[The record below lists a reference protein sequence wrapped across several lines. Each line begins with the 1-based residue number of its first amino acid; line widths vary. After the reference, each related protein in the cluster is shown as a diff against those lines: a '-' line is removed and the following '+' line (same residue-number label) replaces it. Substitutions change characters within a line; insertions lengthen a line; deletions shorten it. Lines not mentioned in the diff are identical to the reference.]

1 MMDYETDIK
10 NRLVLVVDDD
20 PMVRYLAHKHL
31 ENDGFTV
38 VVKENGEQAVSAVKQ
53 LRPDIVLMDVLMP
66 EMNGFDACLKL
77 RELSESINIPII
89 MVTSLDDVPSIN
101 RAYEVGATDFI
112 TKPINWLILSQ
123 RVRYIMRS
131 SRAMGNLRISEEK
144 NKALLEALLQAH
156 SELENRVEER
166 TVELVKSNEN
176 LKHEMAQRKKA
187 EEKLRDHQEHLEE
200 LVKQRTAELET
211 AKEQAEA
218 SNQTK
223 SEFLANMSH
232 EIRTPLNGV
241 IGMTELALD
250 TDLNDDQR
258 NIIQTVATEANA
270 LLRVINDILDF
281 SKIEAGKLE
290 LEAIP
295 FDIRVTIEDVA
306 KSIGYRAAK
315 KGIEFQSFLDPD
327 AHTRLIGDPGR
338 LRQILVNLAGN
349 ALKFTIAGKI
359 SIIGELLDEQGAE
372 IKLRF
377 IVEDTGVGIPKE
389 KLNTIFESFTQA
401 DGSTTRNYGGTG
413 LGTTI
418 SKQLVEMMGGEIGVE
433 SEMGKGSTFW
443 FILVLKKQNI
453 NSARLS
459 QEGVDLNETRV
470 LVVDDN
476 RTSRTI
482 LMEHLRTWGCRP
494 VEASNGKEALAIL
507 LDSLS
512 SEKPFHLILT
522 DYLMPQMKGFD
533 LAAEVRNR
541 GEFKGVPII
550 LLTSAGNIGDGK
562 VCRDIGIEGYL
573 NKPIQRYDLHRIIE
587 LVMGFSIGEDIQP
600 PLIPVTRHTIAEEDL
615 GGVRILLV
623 EDYSTNQKVAI
634 RHLQSAGYHVALAEN
649 GQQAI
654 DAFQSKAFDLILMDI
669 QMPVVDGYEA
679 TMQIRDLEKNFQRKN
694 EKAEFLKG
702 RRVPIIA
709 MTAHALEGFKEKC
722 IELGMD
728 DYISKPLVKKDLL
741 SVIRRWTGTATE
753 YADIDHDGLH
763 AGKTTEENAPM
774 DFVKAVEEF
783 EGDEEFLKE
792 ILIGFMD
799 NVRDQIKTMHK
810 AVTEGDAETLR
821 KEAHSIKGGAANL
834 TAFSLSE
841 AAFAL
846 ESIGSSGNV
855 TGGSENLE
863 RLETE
868 SCRLES
874 FARGK
879 TLEARHENP
888 HR

>member
-1 MMDYETDIK
+1 MVSFIWKQIQNRTENMMGCETDNM

-20 PMVRYLAHKHL
+20 PMVRYLAQKHL
-31 ENDGFTV
+31 EKDGFTV
-38 VVKENGEQAVSAVKQ
+38 AVKENGAQAVSAVKQ
-53 LRPDIVLMDVLMP
+53 LRPDILLMDVMMP
-66 EMNGFDACLKL
+66 EMNGFDACLNL
-77 RELSESINIPII
+77 REMPENINIPIVMI
-89 MVTSLDDVPSIN
+89 TS
-101 RAYEVGATDFI
+101 
-112 TKPINWLILSQ
+112 Q
-123 RVRYIMRS
+123 
-131 SRAMGNLRISEEK
+131 AMKNLRISEEK
-144 NKALLEALLQAH
+144 NRALLEALRQAH
-156 SELENRVEER
+156 RELENRVKER
-166 TVELVKSNEN
+166 TAELVESNDN
-176 LKHEMAQRKKA
+176 LKCEMAHREKA
-187 EEKLRDHQEHLEE
+187 EEKLREHQEHLEE

-241 IGMTELALD
+241 IGMAELALD
-250 TDLNDDQR
+250 TDLNDEQR
-258 NIIQTVATEANA
+258 NIIHTVATEANA

-295 FDIRVTIEDVA
+295 FDIRVTIEGVA

-359 SIIGELLDEQGAE
+359 SIIGELLEDRGEE

-377 IVEDTGVGIPKE
+377 IVEDTGVGIPRE

-401 DGSTTRNYGGTG
+401 DGATTRNYGGTG

-433 SEMGKGSTFW
+433 SDVGKGSTFW
-443 FILVLKKQNI
+443 FTLVLKKQNI
-453 NSARLS
+453 NGVRLS
-459 QEGVDLNETRV
+459 RGDVDLNETRV

-476 RTSRTI
+476 RTSRCI

-494 VEASNGKEALAIL
+494 VEASNG
-507 LDSLS
+507 
-512 SEKPFHLILT
+512 
-522 DYLMPQMKGFD
+522 
-533 LAAEVRNR
+533 V
-541 GEFKGVPII
+541 V
-550 LLTSAGNIGDGK
+550 
-562 VCRDIGIEGYL
+562 
-573 NKPIQRYDLHRIIE
+573 
-587 LVMGFSIGEDIQP
+587 
-600 PLIPVTRHTIAEEDL
+600 EDL

-634 RHLQSAGYHVALAEN
+634 RHLQSAGYYVALAEN

-654 DAFQSKAFDLILMDI
+654 DAFQNKAFDLILMDI
-669 QMPVVDGYEA
+669 QMPEVDGYEA
-679 TMQIRDLEKNFQRKN
+679 TVQIRALEKNFQRKN
-694 EKAEFLKG
+694 KKAEFLKS

-722 IELGMD
+722 IALGMD

-741 SVIRRWTGTATE
+741 SVVRRWTKTATE
-753 YADIDHDGLH
+753 YADINHGGLR
-763 AGKTTEENAPM
+763 AGKTAEENAPM
-774 DFVKAVEEF
+774 DFVKAAEEF
-783 EGDEEFLKE
+783 EGDEEFLNE
-792 ILIGFMD
+792 TLIGFMD
-799 NVRDQIKTMHK
+799 NVRDQIKTLHN
-810 AVTEGDAETLR
+810 AVTEGDMETLW

-846 ESIGSSGNV
+846 ESIGRSGNV
-855 TGGSENLE
+855 TGGAANLE
-863 RLETE
+863 WLETE
-868 SCRLES
+868 FYRLES
-874 FARGK
+874 YAR
-879 TLEARHENP
+879 ER
-888 HR
+888 

>member
-1 MMDYETDIK
+1 MMDYETVNK
-10 NRLVLVVDDD
+10 NPLVLVVDDD
-20 PMVRYLAHKHL
+20 PMVRYLAQKHL
-31 ENDGFTV
+31 EIDGLTV
-38 VVKENGEQAVSAVKQ
+38 AVEENGEQAVSAVKQ
-53 LRPDIVLMDVLMP
+53 LRPDIVLMDVVMP

-77 RELSESINIPII
+77 REIPESINIPVI
-89 MVTSLDDVPSIN
+89 MITSLDDVPSIN

-123 RVRYIMRS
+123 RIRYMLRS
-131 SRAMGNLRISEEK
+131 SQVMENLRISEEK
-144 NKALLEALLQAH
+144 NRGLLEALQQAH
-156 SELENRVEER
+156 RELENRVKDR
-166 TVELVKSNEN
+166 TAELVKSNEN

-218 SNQTK
+218 SNQAK

-258 NIIQTVATEANA
+258 NIIHTVATEANA
-270 LLRVINDILDF
+270 LLQVINDILDF

-295 FDIRVTIEDVA
+295 FDIRLAIGDVA
-306 KSIGYRAAK
+306 KSIGYRAVK

-327 AHTRLIGDPGR
+327 APPRLIGDPGR

-349 ALKFTIAGKI
+349 ALKFTNAGKI
-359 SIIGELLDEQGAE
+359 SIIGELLDDQGEE
-372 IKLRF
+372 IKVRF
-377 IVEDTGVGIPKE
+377 LVEDTGVGIPKE

-443 FILVLKKQNI
+443 FTLVLTKQNVNGI
-453 NSARLS
+453 RLS
-459 QEGVDLNETRV
+459 QEGVDLNEKRV
-470 LVVDDN
+470 LVVDDHRTN
-476 RTSRTI
+476 RYI

-507 LDSLS
+507 QDSLS

-522 DYLMPQMKGFD
+522 DYLMPQMNGFD

-541 GEFKGVPII
+541 DGFKGVPII

-573 NKPIQRYDLHRIIE
+573 NKPIRQYDLHRTIE
-587 LVMGFSIGEDIQP
+587 LVMEFSIGEDIQH

-623 EDYSTNQKVAI
+623 EDYATNQKVAI
-634 RHLQSAGYHVALAEN
+634 RHLQNAGYHVTLAEN

-654 DAFQSKAFDLILMDI
+654 DWFQSKAFDLILMDI

-679 TMQIRDLEKNFQRKN
+679 TLQIRALEKNFQRKN
-694 EKAEFLKG
+694 ERTESIKS

-709 MTAHALEGFKEKC
+709 MTAHALEGYKEKC
-722 IELGMD
+722 LELGMD

-741 SVIRRWTGTATE
+741 SVVRRWTRAATV
-753 YADIDHDGLH
+753 YADIDHERFH
-763 AGKTTEENAPM
+763 AGKAAEEEAPM
-774 DFVKAVEEF
+774 DFVRAVEEF
-783 EGDEEFLKE
+783 EGDEECLKE
-792 ILIGFMD
+792 ILIGFMG
-799 NVRDQIKTMHK
+799 NVRDQIGIMHK
-810 AVTEGDAETLR
+810 AVTEGDAETLW

-834 TAFSLSE
+834 TAFDLAE
-841 AAFAL
+841 AALAL
-846 ESIGSSGNV
+846 ESVGKSGNV
-855 TGGSENLE
+855 KGGAENLE

-868 SCRLES
+868 FCRLES
-874 FARGK
+874 YAEER
-879 TLEARHENP
+879 
-888 HR
+888 

>member
-1 MMDYETDIK
+1 MMDYETVNK
-10 NRLVLVVDDD
+10 NPLVLVVDDD
-20 PMVRYLAHKHL
+20 PMVRYLAQKHL
-31 ENDGFTV
+31 EIDGLTV
-38 VVKENGEQAVSAVKQ
+38 AVEENGEQAVSAVKQ
-53 LRPDIVLMDVLMP
+53 LRPDIVLMDVVMP

-77 RELSESINIPII
+77 REIPESINIPVI
-89 MVTSLDDVPSIN
+89 MITSLDDVPSIN

-123 RVRYIMRS
+123 RIRYMLRS
-131 SRAMGNLRISEEK
+131 SQVMENLRISEEK
-144 NKALLEALLQAH
+144 NRGLLEALQQAH
-156 SELENRVEER
+156 RELENRVKDR
-166 TVELVKSNEN
+166 TAELVKSNEN

-218 SNQTK
+218 SNQAK

-258 NIIQTVATEANA
+258 NIIHTVATEANA
-270 LLRVINDILDF
+270 LLQVINDILDF

-295 FDIRVTIEDVA
+295 FDIRLAIGDVA
-306 KSIGYRAAK
+306 KSIGYRAVK

-327 AHTRLIGDPGR
+327 APPRLIGDPGR

-349 ALKFTIAGKI
+349 ALKFTNAGKI
-359 SIIGELLDEQGAE
+359 SIIGELLDDQGEE
-372 IKLRF
+372 IKVRF
-377 IVEDTGVGIPKE
+377 LVEDTGVGIPKE

-443 FILVLKKQNI
+443 FTLVLTKQNVNGI
-453 NSARLS
+453 RLS
-459 QEGVDLNETRV
+459 QEGVDLNEKRV
-470 LVVDDN
+470 LVVDDHRTN
-476 RTSRTI
+476 RYI

-507 LDSLS
+507 QDSLS

-522 DYLMPQMKGFD
+522 DYLMPQMNGFD

-541 GEFKGVPII
+541 DGFKGVPII

-573 NKPIQRYDLHRIIE
+573 NKPIRQYDLHRTIE
-587 LVMGFSIGEDIQP
+587 LVMGFSIGEDIQH

-615 GGVRILLV
+615 GCVRILLV

-634 RHLQSAGYHVALAEN
+634 RHLQSAGYHVTLAEN

-654 DAFQSKAFDLILMDI
+654 DSFQSSPFDLILMDI

-679 TMQIRDLEKNFQRKN
+679 TLQIRALEKNFQRKN
-694 EKAEFLKG
+694 ERTESIKS

-709 MTAHALEGFKEKC
+709 MTAHALEGYKEKC
-722 IELGMD
+722 LELGMD

-741 SVIRRWTGTATE
+741 SVVRRWTRAATV
-753 YADIDHDGLH
+753 YADIDHERFH
-763 AGKTTEENAPM
+763 AGKAAEEEAPM
-774 DFVKAVEEF
+774 DFVRAVEEF
-783 EGDEEFLKE
+783 EGDEECLKE
-792 ILIGFMD
+792 ILIGFMG
-799 NVRDQIKTMHK
+799 NVRDQIGIMHK
-810 AVTEGDAETLR
+810 AVTEGDAETLW

-834 TAFSLSE
+834 TAFDLAE
-841 AAFAL
+841 AALAL
-846 ESIGSSGNV
+846 ESVGKSGNV
-855 TGGSENLE
+855 KGGAENLE

-868 SCRLES
+868 FCRLES
-874 FARGK
+874 YAEER
-879 TLEARHENP
+879 
-888 HR
+888 

>member
-1 MMDYETDIK
+1 MMDYETVNK
-10 NRLVLVVDDD
+10 NPLVLVVDDD
-20 PMVRYLAHKHL
+20 PMVRYLAQKHL
-31 ENDGFTV
+31 EIDGLTV
-38 VVKENGEQAVSAVKQ
+38 AVEENGEQAVSAVKQ
-53 LRPDIVLMDVLMP
+53 LRPDIVLMDVVMP

-77 RELSESINIPII
+77 REIPESINIPVI
-89 MVTSLDDVPSIN
+89 MITSLDDVPSIN

-123 RVRYIMRS
+123 RIRYMLRS
-131 SRAMGNLRISEEK
+131 SQVMENLRISEEK
-144 NKALLEALLQAH
+144 NRGLLEALQQAH
-156 SELENRVEER
+156 RELENRVKDR
-166 TVELVKSNEN
+166 TAELVKSNEN

-218 SNQTK
+218 SNQAK

-258 NIIQTVATEANA
+258 NIIHTVATEANA
-270 LLRVINDILDF
+270 LLQVINDILDF

-295 FDIRVTIEDVA
+295 FDIRLAIGDVA
-306 KSIGYRAAK
+306 KSIGYRAVK

-327 AHTRLIGDPGR
+327 APPRLIGDPGR

-349 ALKFTIAGKI
+349 ALKFTNAGKI
-359 SIIGELLDEQGAE
+359 SIIGELLDDQGEE
-372 IKLRF
+372 IKVRF
-377 IVEDTGVGIPKE
+377 LVEDTGVGIPKE

-433 SEMGKGSTFW
+433 SEMGKGSSFW
-443 FILVLKKQNI
+443 FTLVLKKQNI

-476 RTSRTI
+476 RTSRYI

-507 LDSLS
+507 LESLS

-541 GEFKGVPII
+541 DEFKGVPII

-573 NKPIQRYDLHRIIE
+573 NKPIRQYDLHRTIE
-587 LVMGFSIGEDIQP
+587 LVMEFSIGEDIQH

-623 EDYSTNQKVAI
+623 EDYATNQKVAI
-634 RHLQSAGYHVALAEN
+634 RHLQNAGYHVTLAEN

-654 DAFQSKAFDLILMDI
+654 DWFQSKAFDLILMDI

-679 TMQIRDLEKNFQRKN
+679 TLQIRALEKNFQRKN
-694 EKAEFLKG
+694 ERTESIKS

-709 MTAHALEGFKEKC
+709 MTAHALEGYKEKC
-722 IELGMD
+722 LELGMD

-741 SVIRRWTGTATE
+741 SVVRRWTRAATV
-753 YADIDHDGLH
+753 YADIDHERFH
-763 AGKTTEENAPM
+763 AGKAAEEEAPM
-774 DFVKAVEEF
+774 DFVRAVEEF
-783 EGDEEFLKE
+783 EGDEECLKE
-792 ILIGFMD
+792 ILIGFMG
-799 NVRDQIKTMHK
+799 NVRDQIGIMHK
-810 AVTEGDAETLR
+810 AVTEGDAETLW

-834 TAFSLSE
+834 TAFDLAE
-841 AAFAL
+841 AALAL
-846 ESIGSSGNV
+846 ESVGKSGNV
-855 TGGSENLE
+855 KGGAENLE

-868 SCRLES
+868 FCRLES
-874 FARGK
+874 YAEER
-879 TLEARHENP
+879 
-888 HR
+888 